1 MKRGE
6 KQTKMNLKEEHKAQN
21 KYGFIQMMKIH
32 IMQLHKPS
40 TLTKVKPL
48 QKIKTRDA
56 ANSESE

>member
-6 KQTKMNLKEEHKAQN
+6 THKMMILREREAQM
-21 KYGFIQMMKIH
+21 KYGLIQMMKIH

-48 QKIKTRDA
+48 QKIRKRDA
-56 ANSESE
+56 ANSEFE